1 MLQTQKP
8 STEHVK
14 GTRLSTDRC
23 VHGNLPL
30 SLPCIQLVLPVVHGN
45 SSPAIV
51 ASFLTH
57 EQHVRLVAVT
67 CIAHSEFSH
76 PHVTTAGSYM
86 HSLVP
91 HAQQLTFLW
100 CARLTTEWLHYIV
113 GICFVCCK
121 PVHWVQCSKA
131 SHQLYNSPRQ
141 WEQWTPN
148 LPANACKQSTTGEV
162 SCIACPLWL
171 PDHQSRLMVP
181 PSGVDTKSRVYR
193 ALTYAF
199 LTTATQQNSISHGK
213 GRCCGKPHEWV
224 A

>member
-1 MLQTQKP
+1 MSRDKT
-8 STEHVK
+8 
-14 GTRLSTDRC
+14 STDRC
-23 VHGNLPL
+23 VHGNLAL
-30 SLPCIQLVLPVVHGN
+30 NLPCIQVVLPVVHGN

-131 SHQLYNSPRQ
+131 SQQLYTSPRQ
-141 WEQWTPN
+141 WEQCHFLDAQFT
-148 LPANACKQSTTGEV
+148 CKCMQAKHDWRS
-162 SCIACPLWL
+162 
-171 PDHQSRLMVP
+171 LMHRM
-181 PSGVDTKSRVYR
+181 S
-193 ALTYAF
+193 L
-199 LTTATQQNSISHGK
+199 
-213 GRCCGKPHEWV
+213 V
-224 A
+224 AA